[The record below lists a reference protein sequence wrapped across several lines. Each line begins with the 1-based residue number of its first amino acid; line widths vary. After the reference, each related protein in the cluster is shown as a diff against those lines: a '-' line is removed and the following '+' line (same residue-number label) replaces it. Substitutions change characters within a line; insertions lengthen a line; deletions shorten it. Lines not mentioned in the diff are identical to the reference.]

1 MKNINYHYLRSILS
15 LFEINFSPDLLNLC
29 CLYRLLFADR
39 TPKRLEFTL
48 EVAEGTL
55 NRSAEVLQTI
65 TPISKKVEK
74 WANSM
79 RNNEY
84 STEAYKE
91 AVLSA
96 GEAGTVSSELLA
108 QLMMGMNGF
117 LYRTTIFFI
126 FNIICSGKPQCAGS

>member
-1 MKNINYHYLRSILS
+1 M
-15 LFEINFSPDLLNLC
+15 
-29 CLYRLLFADR
+29 
-39 TPKRLEFTL
+39 
-48 EVAEGTL
+48 AEGTL

-91 AVLSA
+91 AVSSA
-96 GEAGTVSSELLA
+96 GEAGIMSCVAKGSKWVPSYENFFLLF
-108 QLMMGMNGF
+108 QHHL
-117 LYRTTIFFI
+117 
-126 FNIICSGKPQCAGS
+126 

>member
-1 MKNINYHYLRSILS
+1 M
-15 LFEINFSPDLLNLC
+15 P
-29 CLYRLLFADR
+29 DR
-39 TPKRLEFTL
+39 TPQRLEFTL

-65 TPISKKVEK
+65 NPISKKVEK

-79 RNNEY
+79 KNNEY

-96 GEAGTVSSELLA
+96 GKAGITSVA
-108 QLMMGMNGF
+108 HMGG
-117 LYRTTIFFI
+117 RV
-126 FNIICSGKPQCAGS
+126 A